1 MLVADAV
8 VVDDVAEDADALVA
22 ASDACFGAVFWAFGP
37 HVCFQVLP
45 SRPPSQLHPL
55 TLITSRGVN

>member
-8 VVDDVAEDADALVA
+8 VVEDVAEDADALVA
-22 ASDACFGAVFWAFGP
+22 ASDAVVLFFWAFGP
-37 HVCFQVLP
+37 HICFQVLP
-45 SRPPSQLHPL
+45 PRPLSQLHLL